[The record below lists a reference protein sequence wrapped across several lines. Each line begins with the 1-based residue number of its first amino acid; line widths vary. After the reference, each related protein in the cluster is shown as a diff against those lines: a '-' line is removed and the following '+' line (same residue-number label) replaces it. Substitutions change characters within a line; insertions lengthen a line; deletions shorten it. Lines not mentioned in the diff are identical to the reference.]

1 MTICIFTGPTLP
13 PAEAARILDAEYLPP
28 AAIGDVYRVACG
40 KPWAIG
46 IIDGIFENIP
56 SVWHKEILW
65 AMAQG
70 IHVFGAASMG
80 ALRAAEL
87 CAYGMVG
94 VGRIFEAYRDG
105 EIEDD
110 DEVAVVHG
118 PPELGYIQTSE
129 AMVNIRATLRRAMA
143 EGVIPPADGKVLIG
157 LAKSLYYKQ
166 RGYDRLLTEAARHHL
181 SPETIAALKAW
192 LPANRVNQKRLD
204 AIEMLEQI
212 GRMSAAERTPKEVSY
227 HFERT
232 TFWMAVERQYAPAAE
247 SGNDRS
253 PAAETDE
260 LLEELRLN
268 ASLFHR
274 IQAAALLRALMRSVL
289 GEQGWEPSVAQLQE
303 ATRRFVRDRKL
314 QSADELD
321 AWLEDRSLSRDDF
334 LQLMA
339 DEKRRETIERSL
351 GPTVAQV
358 MVDELRLGDDFTAL
372 RQRVRHKRDVLQ
384 RRGVASPALSDSGL
398 SDQQLTQWIMEFYA
412 PGIAA
417 DSIDAMAEILG
428 FGDADGLRRAAL
440 REYCYRLWKDS

>member
-1 MTICIFTGPTLP
+1 MTVCIFTGPTLP
-13 PAEAARILDAEYLPP
+13 PAEAAKILDAEFLPP
-28 AAIGDVYRVACG
+28 AAIGDVYRTACG

-105 EIEDD
+105 VIEDD

-129 AMVNIRATLRRAMA
+129 AMVNIRATLHKATA
-143 EGVIPPADGKVLIG
+143 EGVLAPADGEALTS

-166 RGYDRLLTEAARHHL
+166 RGYDRLLAEAARHQL
-181 SPETIAALKAW
+181 SPETIARLKAW

-204 AIEMLEQI
+204 AVEMLEQI
-212 GRMSAAERTPKEVSY
+212 KRMSATDRTPKDVSY

-232 TFWMAVERQYAPAAE
+232 TFWMAVERQYAPAAAAG
-247 SGNDRS
+247 SDRS
-253 PAAETDE
+253 PAAEADE
-260 LLEELRLN
+260 LLEELRLD
-268 ASLFHR
+268 APLFR
-274 IQAAALLRALMRSVL
+274 RTKAAALLRALMRSVL
-289 GEQGWEPSVAQLQE
+289 GEQGWEPSLAQLQE
-303 ATRRFVRDRKL
+303 ATRRFVRERNL
-314 QSADELD
+314 QSAVELD
-321 AWLEDRSLSRDDF
+321 AWLADRDLSRDDF

-339 DEKRRETIERSL
+339 DEKRRETVERSL
-351 GPTVAQV
+351 APTVAQV
-358 MVDELRLGDDFTAL
+358 MIDELRLGDDFTAL

-398 SDQQLTQWIMEFYA
+398 SDQQLTQWIVDA
-412 PGIAA
+412 CGAGIAA
-417 DSIDAMAEILG
+417 DGIEALAEVLG
-428 FGDADGLRRAAL
+428 FGDADDLRRAAL
-440 REYCYRLWKDS
+440 REYCYRRWKDS